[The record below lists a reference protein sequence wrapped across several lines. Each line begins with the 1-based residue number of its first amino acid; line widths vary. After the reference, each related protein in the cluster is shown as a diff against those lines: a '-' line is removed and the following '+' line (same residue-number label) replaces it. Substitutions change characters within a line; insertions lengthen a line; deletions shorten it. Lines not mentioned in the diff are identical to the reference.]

1 MLITNF
7 DQQEKRYRSM
17 QEHIRRAHPE
27 HYIAKLPATEESF
40 QLMINTP
47 PSERP
52 QPPPPPPTQPY
63 SNSGRPAISV
73 ESGLILSDAVY
84 GHDRD
89 VYARV
94 QSSPA
99 PPRTLEDQY
108 PAAATAAVALAQLHS
123 HQPHSEWDSEPV
135 STLLGAFGIL
145 IANLEWQIIIAASA
159 AGLCLGK

>member
-1 MLITNF
+1 
-7 DQQEKRYRSM
+7 M

-27 HYIAKLPATEESF
+27 HYISKLPATEESF

-52 QPPPPPPTQPY
+52 PQPPPPTQPFG
-63 SNSGRPAISV
+63 NSGTREPQQSRNFA
-73 ESGLILSDAVY
+73 ENAVY

-89 VYARV
+89 SYTGS

-108 PAAATAAVALAQLHS
+108 PAAATAAVALAQLHNHRPES
-123 HQPHSEWDSEPV
+123 DWDSEAV
-135 STLLGAFGIL
+135 SRSSTMFGNLLK
-145 IANLEWQIIIAASA
+145 LEWPLTAVS
-159 AGLCLGK
+159 L